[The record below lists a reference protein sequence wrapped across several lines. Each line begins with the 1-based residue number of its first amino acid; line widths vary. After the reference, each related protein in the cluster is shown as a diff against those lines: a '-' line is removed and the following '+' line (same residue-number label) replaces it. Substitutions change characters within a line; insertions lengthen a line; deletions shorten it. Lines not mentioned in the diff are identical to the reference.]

1 MKKKFFFF
9 NLETFYYS
17 FCGPFAC
24 RPHGALVLRIFHI
37 PRISFRLRGSH
48 YIASRRENMKS
59 RVKPGGRERKK
70 EKEKKNLVAILRHY
84 LHRGWLGTQR
94 AFTLLFYPAFIFFFT
109 AHSFASS
116 LSLFS
121 SLVMWVP
128 PSAHIYIFPSHNHTG
143 IQLYCLYTPTISV

>member
-70 EKEKKNLVAILRHY
+70 EKEKKKSGSDFAAL
-84 LHRGWLGTQR
+84 
-94 AFTLLFYPAFIFFFT
+94 FTSRLAWNAACI
-109 AHSFASS
+109 HSS
-116 LSLFS
+116 LLPCIHFFLYC
-121 SLVMWVP
+121 SLVRFFSVP
-128 PSAHIYIFPSHNHTG
+128 
-143 IQLYCLYTPTISV
+143 L